1 MGGAVQGM
9 LAAAQAKNDGKD
21 LNIEE
26 LKLELLSQQGQQD
39 QDKLD
44 VGYLTQQL
52 FMATAAKRLAE
63 TRAEDYKDA
72 MAAMKLKHD
81 QVVSDLRKQIRTLK
95 DNAGGVQEKTN
106 GIGEEPEKE
115 GPMKEVVQ
123 LRQQVDELTEERN
136 VLINTLEWKE
146 VQWRSSIEDLEQQ
159 MASQA
164 VDLKTQHDAKV
175 EEVRLHLEGEIAE
188 LKQRLA
194 KQ

>member
-1 MGGAVQGM
+1 MG
-9 LAAAQAKNDGKD
+9 
-21 LNIEE
+21 
-26 LKLELLSQQGQQD
+26 
-39 QDKLD
+39 
-44 VGYLTQQL
+44 
-52 FMATAAKRLAE
+52 
-63 TRAEDYKDA
+63 
-72 MAAMKLKHD
+72 
-81 QVVSDLRKQIRTLK
+81 K

-115 GPMKEVVQ
+115 GPMTEVVQ

-164 VDLKTQHDAKV
+164 VDLKTQHDAQV
-175 EEVRLHLEGEIAE
+175 EEVRLHLEGEIVE